1 MYISITRFL
10 SVLLFCFFGGL
21 SAWAAGKEV
30 NSNQLTVTSEEEA
43 LLLETRNWK
52 LVTDA
57 TYITKIVYY
66 IDGLLVSETTTQLR
80 PISNRAS
87 VRVGAKLS
95 LYAIQQSIKLL
106 YATQQYSQIQV
117 YAQYSRQIESITSPE
132 TSLLIAENSV
142 ILTYQF
148 TSFESIKAIELIGIP
163 DGEAFGH
170 AIKDAMKSKIGG
182 KYVPAI
188 AKADIKRIQRTCE
201 DYGYFNAHIT
211 VSDALTEDGTLTYE
225 IDVGAPS
232 IIRELRI
239 QGNRAISTGHLK
251 AACSFSNQ
259 HSPIYKKASVDDDVA
274 AMLQLY
280 RESNYPTAGIEPD
293 YTHKTGILQF
303 RIDEGKEVTFN
314 FVGDL
319 SLSQQ
324 DTFEK
329 DIANLINTATQ
340 SVWERRIKS
349 YFEDLGYQ
357 DTTVE
362 VLNETSIQL
371 RINPGTQYRV
381 ASVTF
386 SGNRVF
392 SDAEL
397 LREMTVKPTTGIR
410 RNLQVSNILAKLLR
424 RQTQKPFF
432 DPQDLD
438 TDEHRLEILYEK
450 AGYPNRDIQTNV
462 EKQPLNRQS
471 IGEAVIHI
479 SINEDRKEVIQ
490 RCHITGNQS
499 IDTATL
505 LKRLESE
512 LPFPQPNARFEKTV
526 YQNAVLNVY
535 RERGYIDAEVKGT
548 YISQAE
554 TPIFRVAGNFSEPLT
569 DGQLPSAIQN
579 EFEKHKRS
587 LTGLFIANNIGNRW
601 SIQDTASNPRYTLI
615 QEETD
620 LQVIEHGILHL
631 TVEKEGEEVA
641 FGKFSF
647 QGDTD
652 IVKQHVL
659 EREVAHLK
667 DSLWTPEALSQALR
681 NLYSLGIFRKII
693 AVPLETGVNG
703 ALADNP
709 HPTPKIKD
717 VVITVEK
724 QESRTF
730 RYGGGYGTAEGLR
743 ATLELTDSNFLFK
756 RNTRG
761 SVRGRLAWRDELG
774 YLLETRLTEP
784 WLIWRIRGSLQASA
798 KKLEIDDNVR
808 ALEAS
813 FILNRQLGEAN
824 HLDFR
829 YSYRDLNQPVLPPM
843 PDFSPEIGVF
853 EEQNPFATTVS
864 SLRLSWT
871 YNNLVRPLN
880 PVGGMLNEITIE
892 YAGGFLQGE
901 TSFIKTTTDTRY
913 YQRLVRDFVLA
924 TVLRFGVTTGLRS
937 NRRAEL
943 ISFERFWAGGGTT
956 VRGYAERSLGPEDI
970 TGTHRGDV
978 QFIFNTEL
986 RFPIYWLLRGALFF
1000 DAGNVWNSLEDIRA
1014 MTITQLP
1021 SAVGAGLYLDFGPL
1035 TVGVDYAVP
1044 LVHVP
1049 SSPDTRRAHFRLG
1062 STF

>member
-1 MYISITRFL
+1 MSISITRFL
-10 SVLLFCFFGGL
+10 SVLLLCFFAGG

-66 IDGLLVSETTTQLR
+66 IDGLLVSETTTQLK

-95 LYAIQQSIKLL
+95 PYAIQQSIKLL

-117 YAQYSRQIESITSPE
+117 YAQE
-132 TSLLIAENSV
+132 TSDSV

-163 DGEAFGH
+163 EAFEH
-170 AIKDAMKSKIGG
+170 AIKDVMKSKIGG

-188 AKADIKRIQRTCE
+188 AKSDIKRIKRICE
-201 DYGYFNAHIT
+201 GYGYFDPQIT
-211 VSDALTEDGTLTYE
+211 VSDVLTEDGTLVYQ

-232 IIRELRI
+232 IIRELQI
-239 QGNRAISTGHLK
+239 QGNRAISIGRLK
-251 AACSFSNQ
+251 AACDFSSQ
-259 HSPIYKKASVDDDVA
+259 RSPIYSKSDVDTDVA
-274 AMLQLY
+274 ALLKLY
-280 RESNYPTAGIEPD
+280 RESNYPTAGIESNFI
-293 YTHKTGILQF
+293 HETGVLQF
-303 RIDEGKEVTFN
+303 RIDEGKEVRFN

-324 DTFEK
+324 DTFKE
-329 DIANLINTATQ
+329 DIAKLINAANQ
-340 SVWERRIKS
+340 AMWEGRIKS
-349 YFEDLGYQ
+349 YFQDLGYQ

-362 VLNETSIQL
+362 VLDETDVRL
-371 RINPGTQYRV
+371 TINPGTQYRV
-381 ASVTF
+381 ASITF

-397 LREMTVKPTTGIR
+397 LREMTMKPTSGLR
-410 RNLQVSNILAKLLR
+410 RNLQFSNIIARVLPG
-424 RQTQKPFF
+424 QTQKPFF
-432 DPQDLD
+432 YPQDLNED
-438 TDEHRLEILYEK
+438 VRRIKILYEK
-450 AGYPNRDIQTNV
+450 AGYPNAIIAGYPNLIIEDDV
-462 EKQPLNRQS
+462 DKQLSKSPNKQN
-471 IGEAVIHI
+471 IGEVVIHI
-479 SINEDRKEVIQ
+479 SISEYHKEVIH
-490 RCHITGNQS
+490 RCDITGNRA
-499 IDTATL
+499 IDTPTL

-526 YQNAVLNVY
+526 YQNAVLKVY

-620 LQVIEHGILHL
+620 LHVIEHGILHL
-631 TVEKEGEEVA
+631 TVEKEGEKVA

-659 EREVAHLK
+659 EREVAQLK
-667 DSLWTPEALSQALR
+667 GSLWTPEALSRALR
-681 NLYSLGIFRKII
+681 NLYSLGIFRKIV
-693 AVPLETGVNG
+693 AVPLETDVNV
-703 ALADNP
+703 ALTDNP
-709 HPTPKIKD
+709 HPTRKTKD

-724 QESRTF
+724 QKPRTHSESL
-730 RYGGGYGTAEGLR
+730 GYSFAEGWR
-743 ATLELTDSNFLFK
+743 GTLELTDSNFLFK
-756 RNTRG
+756 RNIRG

-774 YLLETRLTEP
+774 YLLEAKLTQP

-798 KKLEIDDNVR
+798 KKLEVDDNVR
-808 ALEAS
+808 ALEGS
-813 FILNRQLGEAN
+813 FILNRRLREAN

-843 PDFSPEIGVF
+843 PDFSPEIGVG

-924 TVLRFGVTTGLRS
+924 TVLRLGVTTGLRS

-970 TGTHRGDV
+970 TGTYRGDV

-1000 DAGNVWNSLEDIRA
+1000 DAGNVWNSLEDIRTL
-1014 MTITQLP
+1014 TITQLP